1 MEILQFHQ
9 AMNTASQQ
17 LHQLQKQVLGENYS
31 TLLMIPWSVKLK
43 LMVVVQ
49 QVEREGKMLTKAA
62 LTMPQVNKLQLTS
75 PPHSHMIDARVS

>member
-31 TLLMIPWSVKLK
+31 TLLMIPLLVKMK

-62 LTMPQVNKLQLTS
+62 LTMPQVNKLQLTR
-75 PPHSHMIDARVS
+75 PPHSHMIHARVS

>member
-17 LHQLQKQVLGENYS
+17 LHQLQKQVLDENYS
-31 TLLMIPWSVKLK
+31 MLMILLVILLMKMK

-49 QVEREGKMLTKAA
+49 QVEREGRMLTKAA
-62 LTMPQVNKLQLTS
+62 LTMPQVNKLQLPDLLILT
-75 PPHSHMIDARVS
+75 